1 MIIYNDEVNLI
12 MPSPDGEYDDYGRPK
27 TITKPTTAHVRY
39 KVENIYNPK
48 GERET
53 SSAQVYI
60 PFIEAINPLDFRPRV
75 EHITP
80 LENRML
86 GQVIKVEYGQNI
98 AGTTHF
104 LKLYL

>member
-1 MIIYNDEVNLI
+1 MIIYNDAVNLI
-12 MPSPDGEYDDYGRPK
+12 MASPDGEYDDYGRPL
-27 TITKPTTAHVRY
+27 TITKQTAAHVRY
-39 KVENIYNPK
+39 KVAMIYNQK
-48 GERET
+48 GENVT
-53 SSAQVYI
+53 SNAQVYI
-60 PFIEAINPLDFRPRV
+60 PFMAGINPLDFRPRI